1 MVSGNALRDPMG
13 RVGRS
18 LGTGGLDT
26 GSRGLGTG
34 RGSTG
39 ARYRASVLG
48 NGTKILLTRIY
59 TANKLKWGKVKAE
72 HYKTTRVSHFISCSV
87 VKKIPDILYKPKLRS
102 LAPILKRLY

>member
-1 MVSGNALRDPMG
+1 MYCVQFFEILYCIGIVLYWSNTFENCIVYCIVKENAKSPGLGQDACVGVNALREPMG

-18 LGTGGLDT
+18 LGTAGLDT

-48 NGTKILLTRIY
+48 NGTK
-59 TANKLKWGKVKAE
+59 
-72 HYKTTRVSHFISCSV
+72 F
-87 VKKIPDILYKPKLRS
+87 
-102 LAPILKRLY
+102 

>member
-1 MVSGNALRDPMG
+1 MIRSIQSLCLNNNRPTFIVLTLVGLPNVRLFDIIIIVILLWVVTNALRDPMG
-13 RVGRS
+13 RVSRS

-48 NGTKILLTRIY
+48 NGTK
-59 TANKLKWGKVKAE
+59 
-72 HYKTTRVSHFISCSV
+72 F
-87 VKKIPDILYKPKLRS
+87 
-102 LAPILKRLY
+102 

>member
-1 MVSGNALRDPMG
+1 MSEPVNGASERSEGIEAEHCGASERSERTNVASNALRDPMG

-48 NGTKILLTRIY
+48 NGTK
-59 TANKLKWGKVKAE
+59 
-72 HYKTTRVSHFISCSV
+72 F
-87 VKKIPDILYKPKLRS
+87 
-102 LAPILKRLY
+102 